1 MNKTVNT
8 AHTGGSVLSQAL
20 ACPIHHQPLHRV
32 SDQLHCPVCGAVG
45 RVEGRIVSFLPVADE
60 FYEGKY
66 NNRTKFLP
74 RNDGLLATLPLRI
87 VLQGYPTTV
96 ARELPVGST
105 VVELGC
111 AGGLSWYGRRY
122 KMVGIDLSLTALR
135 LAAQDYASPI
145 QADATR
151 LPLVSESV
159 DGVVSSCFFEHFDDK
174 GKTAV
179 LSECLRILK
188 PGGKI
193 IFFYDIWTENHV
205 ISFFRK
211 RNPELYQSEFLDG
224 DAHIGYA
231 GIEHNEALFQQCG
244 FRIARENYHERT
256 PLLANSSWQKF
267 ARWDGIAGRIA
278 RVMRALTGGPFR
290 LPALALIAVVDA
302 TIGRLFPPGC
312 ARCVTTVAYK
322 L

>member
-1 MNKTVNT
+1 MNMTDKTALASPT
-8 AHTGGSVLSQAL
+8 DLSQLL
-20 ACPIHHQPLHRV
+20 ACPTHHQLLRRV
-32 SDQLHCPVCGAVG
+32 SEQLVCPVCGVVGRAVG
-45 RVEGRIVSFLPVADE
+45 KIVSFLPVADE

-74 RNDGLLATLPLRI
+74 RNDGVVATLPLRI
-87 VLQGYPTTV
+87 VLQGYPTRV
-96 ARELPVGST
+96 AKELLAGST

-111 AGGLSWYGRRY
+111 AGGLSWYGKRY
-122 KMVGIDLSLTALR
+122 RMLGIDLSLTALR
-135 LAAQDYASPI
+135 LAERDYACPI

-151 LPLVSESV
+151 LPVASESV
-159 DGVVSSCFFEHFDDK
+159 DGVISSCFFEHFDDR

-179 LSECLRILK
+179 LSECFRILK
-188 PGGKI
+188 PGGKV

-205 ISFFRK
+205 VSFFRK
-211 RNPELYQSEFLDG
+211 RDPWRYQREFLDG

-231 GIEHNEALFQQCG
+231 DIAHNEALFQQCG
-244 FRIARENYHERT
+244 FRIASESYHERT

-267 ARWDGIAGRIA
+267 AQWNGLAGSAARI
-278 RVMRALTGGPFR
+278 MRALTGGALR
-290 LPALALIAVVDA
+290 LPALTLIAVVDA
-302 TIGRLFPPGC
+302 TIGRLFPPTC